1 MAGIESQ
8 LRRTAAGGQWFATT
22 HWSVVLAAG
31 DSASPQS
38 TAALERLCH
47 AYRYPLYAYIRR
59 RGHREHDAEDLTQG
73 FFAHLLAR
81 HAFRGVTPGRAKFR
95 TFLLTALNHFLADEH
110 DRQQAQKRG
119 GGKQI
124 LSFDAAEAEERYRLE
139 PRHEETPE
147 KLFERRWAL
156 ALLDGAL
163 ARLEK
168 EYRDG
173 GKGPLFEQLRGTMA
187 GATPTRSYAEMAM
200 QVGMTEEAVKKAAQR
215 LRRRYQEVI
224 REEIRETV
232 TDAPEIDE
240 ELRHLWSVLGA

>member
-1 MAGIESQ
+1 MTERPRSE
-8 LRRTAAGGQWFATT
+8 TSAAPGHWFTTT

-47 AYRYPLYAYIRR
+47 TYRYPLYAYIRR
-59 RGHREHDAEDLTQG
+59 RGHKEHDAEDLTQG

-81 HAFRGVTPGRAKFR
+81 HAFRGVMPGRAKFR
-95 TFLLTALNHFLADEH
+95 TFLLTALNNFLADEH
-110 DRQQAQKRG
+110 DWQQAQKRG

-124 LSFDAAEAEERYRLE
+124 ISFDAEEAEERYRLE

-147 KLFERRWAL
+147 KLFDRRWAL

-168 EYRDG
+168 EYRDS
-173 GKGPLFEQLRGTMA
+173 GKGPLFEQLRGSMA
-187 GATPTRSYAEMAM
+187 GGTPTQSYAEMAA

-232 TDAPEIDE
+232 ADAPEIDE
-240 ELRHLWSVLGA
+240 ELRHLWSVLGT